1 MNEHST
7 ESVLSALLRAN
18 SPSGSTQ
25 GLVDA
30 MLTIQTQLSVIQ
42 ENQRKIMKTLR
53 EIKIEQ
59 RTRMSDLKRST
70 QVLLKDTPR
79 HFKPTRRTTRLRRRT
94 THRKR
99 NARRVRYRLVQII
112 PDIIAIIDKVPHLL
126 SVSMENGR
134 HEQSSRKS

>member
-53 EIKIEQ
+53 
-59 RTRMSDLKRST
+59 DLKRST
-70 QVLLKDTPR
+70 QVLLKDTHHAISNQLDELQDSVDEQHIENETPDAFDIDL
-79 HFKPTRRTTRLRRRT
+79 FK
-94 THRKR
+94 
-99 NARRVRYRLVQII
+99 
-112 PDIIAIIDKVPHLL
+112 
-126 SVSMENGR
+126 
-134 HEQSSRKS
+134 

>member
-70 QVLLKDTPR
+70 QVLLKDTHHAISNQLDELQDSVDEHHIETETPDAFDIDL
-79 HFKPTRRTTRLRRRT
+79 FK
-94 THRKR
+94 
-99 NARRVRYRLVQII
+99 
-112 PDIIAIIDKVPHLL
+112 
-126 SVSMENGR
+126 
-134 HEQSSRKS
+134 

>member
-30 MLTIQTQLSVIQ
+30 MLTIQTVIQ

-70 QVLLKDTPR
+70 QVLLKDTHHAISNQLDELQDSVDEQHIENETPDAFDIDL
-79 HFKPTRRTTRLRRRT
+79 FK
-94 THRKR
+94 
-99 NARRVRYRLVQII
+99 
-112 PDIIAIIDKVPHLL
+112 
-126 SVSMENGR
+126 
-134 HEQSSRKS
+134 